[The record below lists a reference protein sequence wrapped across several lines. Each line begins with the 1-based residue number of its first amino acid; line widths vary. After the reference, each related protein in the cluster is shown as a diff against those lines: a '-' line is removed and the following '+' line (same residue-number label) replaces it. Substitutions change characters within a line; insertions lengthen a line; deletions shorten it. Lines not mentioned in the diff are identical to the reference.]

1 MPSFGLVEC
10 NHVFAQKSIHFT
22 VNSLRTSRLQ
32 FWQPWKVFLPKIRKT
47 KAHLWETNIQ
57 TLFLPHKNLTS
68 SKQLSGHVESN
79 FGKRAGKISEKSPKI
94 CPSNI
99 PEIFL
104 ELSFRL
110 VFSFSKNIPPQEKN
124 FWTGIKKTIQKH
136 PQIFFFA
143 GHAESN
149 FEKHSKKLSGKSAK
163 KSSPKK
169 TREKLQ
175 NNVFARKFLFHQ
187 SDPLDT

>member
-10 NHVFAQKSIHFT
+10 NHVFSQKSIHFT

-32 FWQPWKVFLPKIRKT
+32 FWQPWKFFLPKIRKT

-99 PEIFL
+99 PEIF
-104 ELSFRL
+104 FGTF
-110 VFSFSKNIPPQEKN
+110 FSSC
-124 FWTGIKKTIQKH
+124 
-136 PQIFFFA
+136 FFFL
-143 GHAESN
+143 
-149 FEKHSKKLSGKSAK
+149 KKYSSA
-163 KSSPKK
+163 
-169 TREKLQ
+169 REKLLDRNQ
-175 NNVFARKFLFHQ
+175 KNYPKTSSNFLLCRTRRIQLWKTFQ
-187 SDPLDT
+187 KTFWEKCEKIFT